1 MRNIGMVIAS
11 VGIIKSTFL
20 SQFYSK
26 RLQGEKLKRIISA
39 RLGQVA
45 VVWLIAFFSFSAH
58 AALSPEV
65 SRGITWLQSQVQTDG
80 SVLNENLSV
89 ATPVQSR
96 AEVLVTLKQLATPP
110 PALIDLLAADPE
122 NNTEYLARRA
132 LVLAMAGRD
141 SSILLS
147 TLTVRQNTDGGFSG
161 ELGHESNISDTAR
174 VLLAFAYA
182 GQGGSSTA
190 FAARDYLIGNVQIDG
205 GMPGESDVHRLNQ
218 SALGLAALLSVSADI
233 ATMAATQKIST
244 WLKQQQNV
252 DGSWNNDQYLTSQIL
267 VAIYPTVADA
277 TVKNNAR
284 NFLLTAQG
292 GDGSWGGDAF
302 ITALALRALTFESTP
317 PMVVGATLTGQVANL
332 ATGVALAG
340 ASITLVGSN
349 VAPIQT
355 GIDGLFS
362 FTGLAPGSYTLLVD
376 KAGYN
381 SFTNTYSMNAGQTL
395 AAGIIGLTQS
405 ATTSI
410 VRGKVIAGA
419 TSLPL
424 AGVTIALSGITAATT
439 STDATGNF
447 EITAVTPG
455 AVTVTASLA
464 GYNAVSGVGNV
475 LAGQTLVFSPA
486 LFATTDPNV
495 PTTGHFTG
503 QIVAQGTGAA
513 LAGVT
518 IQLNGVT
525 AGTTAADG
533 RFDLVIA
540 PANYHAI
547 ISLAGYDSVAADF
560 LLTAGATVSMGTI
573 SLVKQLTSTTIHGV
587 VTDQITGTAIAGA
600 SVQVVSGMV
609 TTTAADGSYTLA
621 NLAGLTFDLRVS
633 ATGYTSQN
641 IQLQLS
647 QPSDIT
653 HNFALQIQPSS
664 GLDLAP
670 LTVTPGSA
678 ASNINV
684 DALTTMSNP
693 GSISMSGV
701 LTLDVLNAAGV
712 VVGSGLAYDASG
724 SNLLGVVALNPGA
737 SVPVTLRWNTGQF
750 APQTYTLIA
759 RISEAGSINQTN
771 PRGRVLAERSATVAV
786 IASPHFTG
794 TVTPNPPVLRAK
806 TNTPVH
812 LSALLQND
820 GNVELVAQ
828 SYTLQIV
835 NIQTGVVILTQS
847 ISGASFLSGELQNLA
862 FADWIPVDGGNYRAE
877 LTAATA
883 PEQGKISATIYVGD
897 AVSGNFTVSKSVV
910 PAGTQTVTANIHI
923 SGQDVTLG
931 TISDPL
937 APLIKAAVQ
946 KAVTYNDATASNATL
961 SHGCTACHVE
971 TQALVGGELTRH
983 LTSYNTSQ
991 RNVLL
996 NALTNNQQSGGELNG
1011 YGYNAYQRT
1020 QTMLGLWALNTW
1032 HLKTEIVSTLV
1043 KAANYLI
1050 NNQEASGRWTADH
1063 ESGWWVAPSANTG
1076 FNVKSLID
1084 VSQLLQQVPPGSAA
1098 NFTSQPWISGNGI
1111 SGSYYLGSDTAN
1123 NVYVSNYNVGT
1134 VTQVKPD
1141 GSMQTVMSGVAGAR
1155 TTLFAPDGTLYVVSD
1170 SGLFKRNADGTK
1182 STITT
1187 SRGTGLAWGPDGNFY
1202 MADYWANKI
1211 LKVTPQG
1218 DVSDYIVGGALNG
1231 PHNLIFSSSGDL
1243 LVVNYTN
1250 DKILRYKADKSYE
1263 TVMQW
1268 TSGKPLSIVP
1278 NGNSWLV
1285 GTSTGLYRYNSDWQ
1299 GERLTYSTAYGLT
1312 VTPDGRI
1319 VTGDGGTSIY
1329 KVNQTAVDSIAE
1341 LSSLD
1346 SAISKGV
1353 NWLLA
1358 DTTFD
1363 ANSNLQLA
1371 HRLIGFGAAKKYYLG
1386 TAKEV
1391 TIQAQMDVI
1400 ATTLRARQR
1409 ADGGWG
1415 QYSWYGSD
1423 SMVTAQ
1429 VGVALD
1435 YMNPTAKDV
1444 IVQNALTYLLGRQQA
1459 DGSWYS
1465 ENGILSTH
1473 LAATTWVAI
1482 WLPIALDRIG
1492 GIDTDLSVTLP
1503 SNVTLANSSQV
1514 PTSVQI
1520 TPSGDTNYVWKLQ
1533 GVTSAGRDISFDA
1546 TLSNLGVNE
1555 TRPVATDAHLSFT
1568 NTFTLGKVDAPLTVP
1583 SVTGSA
1589 FMTLGVTT
1597 DQAQY
1602 GPNSPVAI
1610 NALVSNLAAAVN
1622 GGSVKLAIY
1631 AADNVLAA
1639 DSGTLVYPSLAAALS
1654 PQTPGQQTQSTQW
1667 NTGAYAPGS
1676 YYVLATLFDTQNRTV
1691 ATATTHFNIVNGLSG
1706 SLAGAAISVDKIAY
1720 LAYDTVRVADRIR
1733 NLTQNQMLD
1742 NLSAST
1748 TLYAPDGTQRWS
1760 SSALLGQLIANDL
1773 RDLSYSVPLG
1783 NAPAGSY
1790 RAVLRVQDATGLTVA
1805 TAETT
1810 FTVQSSAVTGSG
1822 LKGLVAVQPKQ
1833 VPQGDIA
1840 LLSQSVENL
1849 GNAALNSLPVT
1860 LSVVDPVTQQV
1871 VAQWPQTLNLGLG
1884 LGTQN
1889 IRSFSTD
1896 TLPVGR
1902 SYVVVLSA
1910 TVGSTLLTLAQDTFT
1925 IIEPPV
1931 KLDVQQAFVRTSRVL
1946 VLVSCQDSAGNKA
1959 VCTAARL
1966 DFLDQY
1972 LSTLG
1977 IDHRLVTDD
1986 EAFRDSLRSGYY
1998 NTYWLSGGGEKLHDL
2013 IGEELREAIY
2023 RGDGLILDAVHDD
2036 RNKVLGETAGTLY
2049 RGKLSPLDL
2058 PISVGQPL
2066 FITNIPP
2073 IFAPIELTSQGRA
2086 LQLQLAGGVQQ
2097 ANFSNAHKPSE
2108 LPYPAIISHDY
2119 GLGKSLTFAFELV
2132 NSLQTPITP
2141 NIPAAPEGWKTLLQ
2155 TSLGYVWPALPATAG
2170 GREYRVA
2177 RTEIKNLARA
2187 AGLTVTTRLPTGT
2200 ALLSTQPLAPLDAQ
2214 GNPIWTFNL
2223 QAGQTQV
2230 LTLALRLPPASG
2242 TYQLDTA
2249 IDSMRNGI
2257 TKHYGDYTLS
2267 LDIAAA
2273 LDSASGWSGD
2283 IASLIV
2289 LQSERAARDH
2299 AVIYLNDALNLAQS
2313 GLYSA
2318 ALVKLVAVIE
2328 DLRTIH
2334 SVNVTPNRL
2343 KLDQLLREVEY
2354 HIWCGA
2360 VSPKPAE
2367 CGA

>member
-1 MRNIGMVIAS
+1 M
-11 VGIIKSTFL
+11 
-20 SQFYSK
+20 
-26 RLQGEKLKRIISA
+26 KRIISA
-39 RLGQVA
+39 LLGQVA
-45 VVWLIAFFSFSAH
+45 VVWLIAFISFFSFSAH

-65 SRGITWLQSQVQTDG
+65 SRGVTWLQSQIQTDG

-96 AEVLVTLKQLATPP
+96 AEVLVTLKQLATTPT
-110 PALIDLLAADPE
+110 ALIDLLAADPE

-141 SSILLS
+141 NSILLS
-147 TLTVRQNTDGGFSG
+147 TLAVRQNIDGGFSG
-161 ELGHESNISDTAR
+161 EIDHQSNISDTAR

-182 GQGGSSTA
+182 GQGGSATA

-205 GMPGESDVHRLNQ
+205 GMPGESDIHRLNQ

-233 ATMAATQKIST
+233 PTMAATQKIST

-252 DGSWNNDQYLTSQIL
+252 NGSWNNDQYLTSQIL

-284 NFLLTAQG
+284 NFLLAAQG
-292 GDGSWGGDAF
+292 VNGSWGGDVF
-302 ITALALRALTFESTP
+302 VTALALRALTFETTP
-317 PMVVGATLTGQVANL
+317 PTVVGATLTGQVADL

-340 ASITLVGSN
+340 ASITLTGSN
-349 VAPIQT
+349 VALIQT
-355 GIDGLFS
+355 GVDGLFS
-362 FTGLAPGSYTLLVD
+362 FTGLAPGNYTLLVS
-376 KAGYN
+376 KAGYG
-381 SFTNTYSMNAGQTL
+381 SFTQVYSMNAGQTL
-395 AAGIIGLTQS
+395 AAGVIGLLQS

-424 AGVTIALSGITAATT
+424 AGVRIAVSGTT
-439 STDATGNF
+439 LVTTTDATGNF
-447 EITAVTPG
+447 EITAITPG
-455 AVTVTASLA
+455 AVTVTASLT
-464 GYNAVSGVGNV
+464 GYNTVSGVGNV

-486 LFATTDPNV
+486 LYATTDPNV
-495 PTTGHFTG
+495 PTTGHFAG
-503 QIVAQGTGAA
+503 QVIAQGTGAA

-560 LLTAGATVSMGTI
+560 LLTAGATASLGTI

-587 VTDQITGTAIAGA
+587 VTDQVTGTAIAGA
-600 SVQVVSGMV
+600 SVQVVSGTV

-633 ATGYTSQN
+633 ATGYTTQN

-647 QPSDIT
+647 RPSDIT
-653 HNFALQIQPSS
+653 RNFVLQTQSSS
-664 GLDLAP
+664 GLDLAA

-678 ASNINV
+678 VSRTNV

-693 GSISMSGV
+693 GSVPMSGV
-701 LTLDVLNAAGV
+701 LLLDVLNAGGV
-712 VVGSGLAYDASG
+712 VVGNGVAYDASG
-724 SNLLGVVALNPGA
+724 SNLLGAVTLNPGA

-759 RISEAGSINQTN
+759 RISEAGSINQAN
-771 PRGRVLAERSATVAV
+771 PRGRVLAERSATVTV
-786 IASPHFTG
+786 VASPHFTG
-794 TVTPNPPVLRAK
+794 TVTADPPVLRAQ

-812 LSALLQND
+812 LTALLQND
-820 GNVELVAQ
+820 GNVELIAQ
-828 SYTLQIV
+828 TYQLQIIDIKTSALV
-835 NIQTGVVILTQS
+835 ITQNIL
-847 ISGASFLSGELQNLA
+847 GASFLSGELQNLA
-862 FADWIPVDGGNYRAE
+862 FADWIPVGGGNYRVE
-877 LTAATA
+877 ITVAAA
-883 PEQGKISATIYVGD
+883 PEQGKISAPIYVGD

-946 KAVTYNDATASNATL
+946 KAVTYNDATASNDTL
-961 SHGCTACHVE
+961 SHQCTACHVE
-971 TQALVGGELTRH
+971 TQALVGGELTRR
-983 LTSYNTSQ
+983 LTSYNIGQ
-991 RNVLL
+991 RNILL
-996 NALTNNQQSGGELNG
+996 NALTNTQQSGGELNG

-1032 HLKTEIVSTLV
+1032 HLKTEIASTLV

-1050 NNQEASGRWTADH
+1050 NNQDSSGRWTADYAA
-1063 ESGWWVAPSANTG
+1063 GWWVAPTTNTS

-1084 VSQLLQQVPPGSAA
+1084 VSQLLQQVPKGSVA

-1111 SGSYYLGSDTAN
+1111 NGSYYLGSDTAN
-1123 NVYVSNYNVGT
+1123 NVYVSNYIAGT

-1141 GSMQTVMSGVAGAR
+1141 GSLQTVVSGVAGPR
-1155 TTLFAPDGTLYVVSD
+1155 TILFAPDGTLYVVSD
-1170 SGLFKRNADGTK
+1170 SGLFRRNADGTM

-1187 SRGTGLAWGPDGNFY
+1187 SRGTGLALGPDGNFY

-1211 LKVTPQG
+1211 LKLTPQG
-1218 DVSDYIVGGALNG
+1218 VVSDYIVGGALNG

-1243 LVVNYTN
+1243 LVVNFTDN
-1250 DKILRYKADKSYE
+1250 KILRYKADKSYE

-1268 TSGKPLSIVP
+1268 TSGKPVSIVP
-1278 NGNSWLV
+1278 YGNSWLV

-1299 GERLTYSTAYGLT
+1299 GERLTYSNSYGLT

-1329 KVNQTAVDSIAE
+1329 KVIQTAVDSIAQ

-1363 ANSNLQLA
+1363 ANSNLDLA

-1386 TAKEV
+1386 TTKEAP
-1391 TIQAQMDVI
+1391 IQAQMDAI
-1400 ATTLRARQR
+1400 ATTLRARQHS
-1409 ADGGWG
+1409 DGGWG
-1415 QYSWYGSD
+1415 QYNGYGSD

-1444 IVQNALTYLLGRQQA
+1444 IVQNALKYLLGRQQA

-1514 PTSVQI
+1514 PTSVQA
-1520 TPSGDTNYVWKLQ
+1520 TPSGATNYVWNLQ

-1568 NTFTLGKVDAPLTVP
+1568 NTFTLGKVDAPITVP

-1589 FMTLGVTT
+1589 FMTLGVST

-1631 AADNVLAA
+1631 AADNVLVA
-1639 DSGTLVYPSLAAALS
+1639 DKGTLVYTNIAPALNL
-1654 PQTPGQQTQSTQW
+1654 QTPGQQTQGTLW
-1667 NTGAYAPGS
+1667 NTGAYAAGS
-1676 YYVLATLFDTQNRTV
+1676 YYVLATLFDTQNHIV
-1691 ATATTHFNIVNGLSG
+1691 ATAITHFNIANGISG
-1706 SLAGAAISVDKIAY
+1706 ALAGAAISVDKIAY

-1748 TLYAPDGTQRWS
+1748 TIYAPDGTQRWS
-1760 SSALLGQLIANDL
+1760 NSALLGQLIANDL
-1773 RDLSYSVPLG
+1773 RDLSYTVPLG

-1790 RAVLRVQDATGLTVA
+1790 RAVLRVQDATGVTVA
-1805 TAETT
+1805 TAETA
-1810 FTVQSSAVTGSG
+1810 FTVQSSAITGSG
-1822 LKGLVAVQPKQ
+1822 LKGVVAVQPKQ
-1833 VPQGDIA
+1833 IPQGDMA

-1849 GNAALNSLPVT
+1849 GNAALNNLPVT
-1860 LSVVDPVTQQV
+1860 LSVVNPATQQV
-1871 VAQWPQTLNLGLG
+1871 LAQWPQTLNLGLG

-1896 TLPVGR
+1896 TLPIGAT
-1902 SYVVVLSA
+1902 YVVVLTA
-1910 TVGSTLLTLAQDTFT
+1910 TVGGTTLTLAQDTFT
-1925 IIEPPV
+1925 VLEPPV
-1931 KLDVQQAFVRTSRVL
+1931 KLNVQQAFINTSRLL
-1946 VLVSCQDSAGNKA
+1946 VLVSCQDSAGNKT
-1959 VCTAARL
+1959 VCTDARL
-1966 DFLDQY
+1966 GFLDQY
-1972 LSTLG
+1972 LTTLG

-1986 EAFRDSLRSGYY
+1986 EAFRDGLRSGYY

-2023 RGDGLILDAVHDD
+2023 RGDALILDAVHDD
-2036 RNKVLGETAGTLY
+2036 RNKVLGEAAGTLY
-2049 RGKLSPLDL
+2049 RGKLSPLNL
-2058 PISVGQPL
+2058 PVSVGQPR
-2066 FITNIPP
+2066 FVTGIP

-2086 LQLQLAGGVQQ
+2086 LQLQLAGGLQQ
-2097 ANFSNAHKPSE
+2097 AIFSNALKPNE
-2108 LPYPAIISHDY
+2108 LPNPAIISHDY
-2119 GLGKSLTFAFELV
+2119 GLGKSLSFAFDLV
-2132 NSLQTPITP
+2132 SSLQTPITP
-2141 NIPAAPEGWKTLLQ
+2141 NIPAAPDDWKALLQ
-2155 TSLGYVWPALPATAG
+2155 TGLSYAWPALPATAG
-2170 GREYRVA
+2170 GREYSVA
-2177 RTEIKNLARA
+2177 HTEIKNIGRRGV
-2187 AGLTVTTRLPTGT
+2187 GLNVITRLPAGT

-2214 GNPIWTFNL
+2214 GNPVWAFNL
-2223 QAGQTQV
+2223 PTGQTQV
-2230 LTLALRLPPASG
+2230 LTLALRLPPVSG
-2242 TYQLDTA
+2242 TYRLETA
-2249 IDSMRNGI
+2249 IDSIRNGI
-2257 TKHYGDYTLS
+2257 TQHYGDYTLS
-2267 LDIAAA
+2267 RDIAAA

-2283 IASLIV
+2283 LAALIV
-2289 LQSERAARDH
+2289 LQSEHAARDH
-2299 AVIYLNDALNLAQS
+2299 AVIYLNDALNLAHS

-2318 ALVKLVAVIE
+2318 ALIKLVAVIE
-2328 DLRTIH
+2328 DLRTIQ

-2360 VSPKPAE
+2360 ASPKPAE